1 MKDLTPQINLA
12 QYNELLVP
20 GHNLSLA
27 KDWCF
32 VPDLNTALSSL
43 GRSPRN

>member
-27 KDWCF
+27 EVWCF
-32 VPDLNTALSSL
+32 APDLNTALSSL
-43 GRSPRN
+43 GRSPPN